1 MYCLLIPEKWNQTS
15 ILIELKRKLFIHQK
29 DIVHLCIEIRITV
42 ICDFVRLYICFP
54 KNGIYR
60 TFMYGGKPCKA
71 CCFRCFIDMG
81 CQPGIC
87 PCFSCVSKISWF
99 LAGEIDNP
107 RFFLTRDFGISAAS
121 GCIKKSIFNA
131 SLYFL
136 WQSITLF
143 LFMPT

>member
-81 CQPGIC
+81 CPPGIC

-99 LAGEIDNP
+99 LAGEIEIHAFSSP
-107 RFFLTRDFGISAAS
+107 VISAFLQRPGAS
-121 GCIKKSIFNA
+121 KRAFSMLPYISCGRA
-131 SLYFL
+131 
-136 WQSITLF
+136 
-143 LFMPT
+143 